1 MATAFI
7 GSEQNGVGSD
17 VAVAPVAIPVRPLRT
32 IVARLIGVTMLAVS
46 GYITL
51 AMFTGLSTARG
62 LISDYEALH
71 GPLQIENGYWAHG
84 NTPGS
89 FALCDQIDAAAGWLY
104 PFGILAWFPVL
115 VLLWFGSA
123 MTFDRVRTIEVVVP
137 ILTVFIVALGFY
149 FGGTTGDVL
158 AILE

>member
-7 GSEQNGVGSD
+7 GPEQHGATSSETHGVSSENVD
-17 VAVAPVAIPVRPLRT
+17 SSTRSIRSMVRHLFG
-32 IVARLIGVTMLAVS
+32 AGMLAAS

-51 AMFTGLSTARG
+51 AMFTGLSTATS
-62 LISDYEALH
+62 LISQYESLH
-71 GPLQIENGYWAHG
+71 GPLQIENGAWAHG

-115 VLLWFGSA
+115 ALLWLSL
-123 MTFDRVRTIEVVVP
+123 IH
-137 ILTVFIVALGFY
+137 I
-149 FGGTTGDVL
+149 
-158 AILE
+158 